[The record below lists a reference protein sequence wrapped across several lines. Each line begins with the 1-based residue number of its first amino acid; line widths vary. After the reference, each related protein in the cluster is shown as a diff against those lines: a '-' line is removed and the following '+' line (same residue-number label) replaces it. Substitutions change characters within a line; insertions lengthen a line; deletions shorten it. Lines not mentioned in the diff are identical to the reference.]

1 MCARFPAVL
10 AIVGV
15 DIPRLRSV
23 VSDLHA
29 SGLSEDPMTSLP
41 QSVDSEPATNST
53 NQQPATSVP
62 ANPSQPIVDYKQE
75 VRFAVVMYG
84 GVSLAIYI
92 NGIAQELFRMVKS
105 TAPQEAGATR
115 AVAGSDLSSTERI
128 YRKLSYLLANRPF
141 REECRTNAAANRK
154 LPDAPTNDA
163 IEARFVVDILSGTS
177 AGGINAIFLAKALA
191 NNQSIDQLK
200 ELWVNEGD
208 IGLLINDKRSVEGL
222 GLKNQ
227 KPPLSLLNSRR
238 MYLKLLHALEDM
250 ERSKR
255 SEPKTKS
262 RFLDQAELDL
272 FITTTDI
279 QGLAMPIRLS
289 DCVVFER
296 RHRNVFH
303 LKYRSEEAADEQ
315 RNDFIGANNPFLA
328 FAARCTSSFPFAF
341 EPMKLSDIDEILERF
356 PEYRGNKN
364 ARADSPEWLSFFDRD
379 VVSTASCLADRPFG
393 DGGYLDNKPFSFAAD
408 TIARR
413 QPNLPVDRKLIYI
426 EPSPEHPELENL
438 ELNEVD
444 ALQNVKAAI
453 LDLPTYETI
462 REDLERVLVRNSL
475 INRVNQI
482 TDAIDQDLE
491 NSRLRRPNLR
501 TNEWKELDLAGMVQR
516 FGIYY
521 LPYRRLRI
529 ASASDE
535 LARTVARIL
544 GFNED
549 SAIYLAIR
557 ALVHAWRESVYKDRN
572 AKKDDDPLVA
582 LAKQV
587 TEATT
592 KEGGTPKQ
600 QAQVEGILRSWV
612 QIHFSDAYKKSELER
627 GNSDESQSPPDE
639 NVKTANQFLL
649 DYDYKYWLRR
659 LTFVRSKVDQLLQ
672 LDKVPVKEGELDVTD
687 RQQIVL
693 DRLNRYIS
701 PTKYQHLSP
710 DEKEQIKAVLTFLR
724 CELCELHRML
734 RREGRKVQSSQKKPK
749 GEVEVNENQVSETT
763 TTDVQGNG
771 NKPKLG
777 ADEGFAAQL
786 LQIELQPKLVNYLL
800 GTVDEW
806 GKDQP
811 FSKLRPDDAT
821 QRAKRLFEPNSEI
834 AQRFGAQD
842 LSVQFKSAAE
852 TLRRAVDRIITPVWE
867 RCELLLHTENGFEIL
882 KQEHQKDPEK
892 VRCAVPDRL
901 GPHTKSLRSY
911 LWHYLSKFDD
921 YDQVRFPIMYGTDV
935 GESDVVDVFRISPED
950 APSLIDEREESKKP
964 NGRQKL
970 AGTTLHHFGAF
981 LDRVWRQN
989 DIMWGRLDGAER
1001 LITALLPYPSDAA
1014 VRDALIKEAHA
1025 VILREE
1031 LSTESRTQLS
1041 MLMSEALIRASSGEP
1056 IELAIQKVTNELTE
1070 SPLRTRLAS
1079 VMTAIFDDDLVKTD
1093 DDKLVKFVKLGYR
1106 VNRRLD
1112 PTAVLQTISRS
1123 TQTIGGIF
1131 EDLAN
1136 KNGLDGRSL
1145 SWIAR
1150 LGQFFWGLVQ
1160 VAVPNSILNKLVTHW
1175 LYVLYLFEV
1184 FLIVGGLLLSRP
1196 NVQNFGWTAFGIT
1209 AVLNVAKLLLTDLMR
1224 GRHVVKRLGI
1234 VILVSLLSLFLLIG
1248 FFKVVGSFGV
1258 RVGTPELTPLSW
1270 LSTNVSTILQKTGV
1284 ESFLGPVLL
1293 LSFVAITLVMLNA
1306 AEVVDFSRFRRRSVN
1321 RIDDFKPIRLRGF
1334 RKRDMKDVQLC
1345 PDSEGLKYIIPARLS
1360 AEPPI
1365 AWVSIFNEDWNTG
1378 EPNVRV
1384 KIHRDRIRFS
1394 SDLQNISSIWDR
1406 LSNVVDSTN
1415 ENYSEELKK
1424 QQAEVDRLEREERS
1438 RRDEEFENKW
1448 DSLKELN

>member
-1 MCARFPAVL
+1 
-10 AIVGV
+10 
-15 DIPRLRSV
+15 
-23 VSDLHA
+23 
-29 SGLSEDPMTSLP
+29 
-41 QSVDSEPATNST
+41 
-53 NQQPATSVP
+53 
-62 ANPSQPIVDYKQE
+62 
-75 VRFAVVMYG
+75 
-84 GVSLAIYI
+84 
-92 NGIAQELFRMVKS
+92 
-105 TAPQEAGATR
+105 
-115 AVAGSDLSSTERI
+115 
-128 YRKLSYLLANRPF
+128 
-141 REECRTNAAANRK
+141 
-154 LPDAPTNDA
+154 
-163 IEARFVVDILSGTS
+163 
-177 AGGINAIFLAKALA
+177 
-191 NNQSIDQLK
+191 
-200 ELWVNEGD
+200 
-208 IGLLINDKRSVEGL
+208 
-222 GLKNQ
+222 
-227 KPPLSLLNSRR
+227 
-238 MYLKLLHALEDM
+238 
-250 ERSKR
+250 
-255 SEPKTKS
+255 
-262 RFLDQAELDL
+262 
-272 FITTTDI
+272 
-279 QGLAMPIRLS
+279 
-289 DCVVFER
+289 
-296 RHRNVFH
+296 VFH
-303 LKYRSEEAADEQ
+303 LKYTSEEAADEH
-315 RNDFIGANNPFLA
+315 RNDFVGANNPFLA

-341 EPMKLSDIDEILERF
+341 EPMKLSDIDEVLERF

-364 ARADSPEWLSFFDRD
+364 ARGDSAEWLSFFDRD
-379 VVSTASCLADRPFG
+379 VVSSASCLADRPFG

-413 QPNLPVDRKLIYI
+413 QANLPVDRKLIYI

-438 ELNEVD
+438 EVNEVD

-475 INRVNQI
+475 ISRVNQI

-501 TNEWKELDLAGMVQR
+501 KNEWKELDLAGMVQR

-549 SAIYLAIR
+549 SANYLAIR

-572 AKKDDDPLVA
+572 VKKDDDPLAA

-587 TEATT
+587 TEATI

-600 QAQVEGILRSWV
+600 QSQVEGLLRSWV
-612 QIHFSDAYKKSELER
+612 QINFSDAYKKSELER
-627 GNSDESQSPPDE
+627 ADSDEPQSPPDG

-672 LDKVPVKEGELDVTD
+672 LDKVPGKEDKLDVND

-701 PTKYQHLSP
+701 PSKYEQLTRTEK
-710 DEKEQIKAVLTFLR
+710 DEIKAVLTFLR
-724 CELCELHRML
+724 CELSELHKTL
-734 RREGRKVQSSQKKPK
+734 RREGRKIQSPPKPSQDAVAIDKTKQK
-749 GEVEVNENQVSETT
+749 LLTGEEF
-763 TTDVQGNG
+763 G
-771 NKPKLG
+771 
-777 ADEGFAAQL
+777 AQL
-786 LQIELQPKLVNYLL
+786 RKIELHPKLVNYLL
-800 GTVDEW
+800 GTVDER
-806 GKDQP
+806 GQDQP
-811 FSKLRPDDAT
+811 FSKLRPDDAA
-821 QRAKRLFEPNSEI
+821 QRARRLFEENSEI
-834 AQRFGAQD
+834 AKRFGAQD
-842 LSVQFKSAAE
+842 LGGQFRSAAE
-852 TLRRAVDRIITPVWE
+852 ALRQAVEGIITPVWA
-867 RCELLLHTENGFEIL
+867 RCELLLDTENGLELL
-882 KQEHQKDPEK
+882 KKEQQREPEK
-892 VRCAVPDRL
+892 VRCAVPDPL

-1001 LITALLPYPSDAA
+1001 LITAMLPYPADAA

-1031 LSTESRTQLS
+1031 LSIESRTQLS

-1056 IELAIQKVTNELTE
+1056 IELAIQKVTKELTE
-1070 SPLRTRLAS
+1070 SPVRTRLATA
-1079 VMTAIFDDDLVKTD
+1079 MTAIFDDDLMKAD

-1112 PTAVLQTISRS
+1112 TTAVLQTISRS

-1160 VAVPNSILNKLVTHW
+1160 VAIPNSILNKLVTHW
-1175 LYVLYLFEV
+1175 LYVLYLFEI
-1184 FLIVGGLLLSRP
+1184 FLIVGGLLLSRS
-1196 NVQNFGWTAFGIT
+1196 NVQAFGWAAFGIT
-1209 AVLNVAKLLLTDLMR
+1209 AALNVAKLLLTDLMR
-1224 GRHVVKRLGI
+1224 GRHVVKRLSI
-1234 VILVSLLSLFLLIG
+1234 VILVSLLSLFVLIG
-1248 FFKVVGSFGV
+1248 FFKVIGSLGL
-1258 RVGTPELTPLSW
+1258 RVGTPDLTPLSW
-1270 LSTNVSTILQKTGV
+1270 LSTHASNILQKTGI

-1293 LSFVAITLVMLNA
+1293 LSFIVILLVMLNA
-1306 AEVVDFSRFRRRSVN
+1306 AEMINFDRFPRRSVK
-1321 RIDDFKPIRLRGF
+1321 RIDDFKPIKLLRF
-1334 RKRDMKDVQLC
+1334 RKRDMNEVQPC
-1345 PDSEGLKYIIPARLS
+1345 PNSKGLHYIIPVRLS
-1360 AEPPI
+1360 EEPPI
-1365 AWVSIFNEDWNTG
+1365 AWVSIFNDDWNRAQ
-1378 EPNVRV
+1378 PNLRT

-1394 SDLQNISSIWDR
+1394 SNLQDIPAIWGR
-1406 LSNVVDSTN
+1406 LSSVVNSTN
-1415 ENYSEELKK
+1415 EKYSNELRV
-1424 QQAEVDRLEREERS
+1424 QQAEIDRLEREDSNQRE
-1438 RRDEEFENKW
+1438 EEFRNKW
-1448 DSLKELN
+1448 DRLKELS